1 MAAAKQIHFLLDKR
15 HMRFASLRGHVLEH
29 FPLAKDVHD
38 EIAGSPAI
46 SLFFPTSRR
55 VGKLK
60 SEK

>member
-1 MAAAKQIHFLLDKR
+1 
-15 HMRFASLRGHVLEH
+15 MRFASLRGHVLEH

-38 EIAGSPAI
+38 EIAGGPAI